1 MTGAAG
7 AEPLVVGLG
16 SPDRGDDGVGPTVA
30 GAIAHLGLV
39 GVRVSAHE
47 DPTDLI
53 HLWEGVDVAVVI
65 DAVMSGHAPG
75 EIVLCEVGRGE
86 GPLPESCWA
95 KTGRGG
101 THAFGLASA
110 VELSRALGHL
120 PPRVV
125 LVGIEAANFDHGAPL
140 SPAVEAAVGTAVAQV
155 RAVLAEASVGLDA

>member
-1 MTGAAG
+1 
-7 AEPLVVGLG
+7 
-16 SPDRGDDGVGPTVA
+16 
-30 GAIAHLGLV
+30 
-39 GVRVSAHE
+39 
-47 DPTDLI
+47 
-53 HLWEGVDVAVVI
+53 VAVVV

-101 THAFGLASA
+101 THAFGLAAA

-125 LVGIEAANFDHGAPL
+125 LVGIEAASFDHGAPL
-140 SPAVEAAVGTAVAQV
+140 SPAVEAAVGPAVAQV
-155 RAVLAEASVGLDA
+155 RAVLTEASAGLDA